1 MPLAVDEPTE
11 TDVKKCVSCAKDLPD
26 TALHCVFC
34 GSKQPA
40 AAPPGGAEPPA
51 ANPAVAKT
59 MMGYQAADLLKN
71 LPKPP
76 GGQSPAAPQPAPPSP
91 LMQPPAMQPPQQS
104 PMQPPAGSG
113 GFGAQGPQSSN
124 AAMAKT
130 AFAAPPIQPPSQSP
144 MQPPQPQSF
153 QPPQQQ
159 PYQPPQP
166 MQPPGGGFGA
176 PPPGAQPPTP
186 AAQAATMFMEG
197 PRPGAPGSPQPLGG
211 PSPMHGGSSP
221 NYPPAPGPSAY
232 PPPPAPMG
240 QPMHGGSSA
249 NYPPAPGPSAYPPPP
264 AYAPPGGPGGT
275 AIVPAPTPPYLASQ
289 TAARMRPTDPFANGL
304 SLVLIVFGV
313 LLLAAFV
320 TPLAME
326 RETVFWW
333 DGLEEMPGKM
343 KVMPILLAG
352 AGLLGVLLGAIPLSS
367 TGRGAVAAA
376 LGVVGIL
383 YPALALPAELQ
394 WQGLSTA
401 LGTILV
407 PTGLLLRSAYR
418 DASLGRILATVGA
431 IAVIVPF
438 LVPVHDKMP
447 VQGYLDMLSSDAK
460 EVVKVAAAMQLARLA
475 IAALALLA
483 WIPAPS
489 EGGAKAIA
497 WIWIVVAIV
506 AQLAILLA
514 AGDIADGVQE
524 SPNLALLAGLEPM
537 SLARGAGGGGKD
549 AMLGALATPSGVV
562 ASAYIA
568 FAGYGLATLLGKN
581 LER

>member
-1 MPLAVDEPTE
+1 
-11 TDVKKCVSCAKDLPD
+11 
-26 TALHCVFC
+26 
-34 GSKQPA
+34 
-40 AAPPGGAEPPA
+40 
-51 ANPAVAKT
+51 

-76 GGQSPAAPQPAPPSP
+76 GGQAPGAPQPAPPSP
-91 LMQPPAMQPPQQS
+91 LMQPPQPMQPPSPS
-104 PMQPPAGSG
+104 PMQPPPQQPMQPPMQPAGSG
-113 GFGAQGPQSSN
+113 GFGAQPPQASN

-130 AFAAPPIQPPSQSP
+130 AFAAPPIQPPGPSP
-144 MQPPQPQSF
+144 MQPPQPQ
-153 QPPQQQ
+153 PM
-159 PYQPPQP
+159 QPPQP
-166 MQPPGGGFGA
+166 MQLHGA
-176 PPPGAQPPTP
+176 PMGGPAPSP

-211 PSPMHGGSSP
+211 PSPMQPPHGAPMGGPMHGGSSP
-221 NYPPAPGPSAY
+221 NYPPAPAPSAY
-232 PPPPAPMG
+232 PPPPG
-240 QPMHGGSSA
+240 PMHGGSSA
-249 NYPPAPGPSAYPPPP
+249 NYPPAPGPAYPAPP

-289 TAARMRPTDPFANGL
+289 TAARMRPNDPFAGAL
-304 SLVLIVFGV
+304 PIVLIVFGV

-320 TPLAME
+320 VPLNTQ
-326 RETVFWW
+326 RETFFWW
-333 DGLEEMPGKM
+333 DGLDKMPGKI
-343 KVMPILLAG
+343 KVMPLLLAG

-383 YPALALPAELQ
+383 YPAIALPEEFQ

-401 LGTILV
+401 LGTVLL
-407 PTGLLLRSAYR
+407 PAGLLLRSAYR
-418 DASLGRILATVGA
+418 DAALGRVLATVGA

-438 LVPVHDKMP
+438 LVPVHDQMP
-447 VQGYLDMLSSDAK
+447 IQSYLDVLSSDAK
-460 EVVKVAAAMQLARLA
+460 GFLKVAAGMQIARVA

-483 WIPAPS
+483 WIPGPS

-497 WIWIVVAIV
+497 WTWIVVAIV
-506 AQLAILLA
+506 AHFAILIA
-514 AGDIADGVQE
+514 AGDIGDALEE
-524 SPNLALLAGLEPM
+524 SPSLALISGIEPM
-537 SLARGAGGGGKD
+537 SVMRGAGGGGKD
-549 AMLGALATPSGVV
+549 AMLAALATPSGVV